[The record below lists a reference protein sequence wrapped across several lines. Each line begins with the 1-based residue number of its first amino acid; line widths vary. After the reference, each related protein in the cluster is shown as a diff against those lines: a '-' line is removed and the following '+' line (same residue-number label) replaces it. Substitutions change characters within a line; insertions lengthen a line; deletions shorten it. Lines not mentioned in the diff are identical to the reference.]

1 MTSESL
7 TSKLSALKSI
17 QLSQEITIE
26 KFALVFP
33 KFPNDYVH
41 HARPVVDTGLKI
53 DLLQEYVLIPLD
65 IFRKKLY
72 NKGIETPLDAWL
84 AFLSV
89 DDPVWIE
96 RLIQQFPEFI
106 PLYEDI
112 YVICKNVER
121 VMGIYSEELKI
132 LDRNTAQLMI
142 DEMQDKI
149 DGMKALLGQKDEV
162 LIQKDEALKQQDRLL
177 IQKNK
182 ELIQRDEEIKR
193 LEALLEKASSNP

>member
-142 DEMQDKI
+142 DKLHPLCRM
-149 DGMKALLGQKDEV
+149 L
-162 LIQKDEALKQQDRLL
+162 
-177 IQKNK
+177 
-182 ELIQRDEEIKR
+182 
-193 LEALLEKASSNP
+193 